1 MPKIN
6 VISLNREFI
15 INDNS
20 VTVFENLQINLLD
33 WMHACG
39 AKGLCTTCRMIVTSG
54 MQNLSSLSDRE
65 KYYKRDNRLQSNERL
80 ACQCQMSGDIEIKV
94 PGPCRLPHIQY
105 FD

>member
-6 VISLNREFI
+6 VTSLNREFI

-20 VTVFENLQINLLD
+20 GTVFENLQKNLID

-39 AKGLCTTCRMIVTSG
+39 AKGLCTTCRMIVISG
-54 MQNLSSLSDRE
+54 IQNLSPLSERE
-65 KYYKRDNRLQSNERL
+65 IYYQKENRLQSNERL

-94 PGPCRLPHIQY
+94 PQPCRLPHLQY